1 MNTQNVEC
9 RFDINR
15 EFYDKSVDPQM
26 VMAMIT
32 LMDREIIGESDVFL
46 KLKSA
51 GLVEPQRTL
60 EEVKQ
65 ERGDAN
71 PLI

>member
-1 MNTQNVEC
+1 
-9 RFDINR
+9 
-15 EFYDKSVDPQM
+15 
-26 VMAMIT
+26 
-32 LMDREIIGESDVFL
+32 MDREIIAENDVFM

-51 GLVEPQRTL
+51 GLVEPERTL